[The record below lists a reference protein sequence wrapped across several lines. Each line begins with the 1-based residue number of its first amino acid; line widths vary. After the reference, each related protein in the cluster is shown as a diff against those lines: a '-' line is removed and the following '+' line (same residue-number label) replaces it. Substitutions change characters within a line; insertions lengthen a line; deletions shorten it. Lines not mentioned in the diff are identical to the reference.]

1 MLVYFALSPTMRSV
15 TLELDGACRIGTRVS
30 TIPSFNSSMRRFQV
44 CLSTHL
50 MRRSNQ
56 IVALSPDEA
65 ERKDVEPDMKKL
77 ISIAILCGA
86 DALTGL
92 ASSQPSQ
99 NNCLSLRATP
109 YFLRLRRNGG
119 CSCVRRTRI
128 SGERDSREH
137 GWSAA
142 GSAPRRWSTIHTG
155 ESSFEEGVHVVTLGP
170 IFIFDTSGEFFNLV
184 KTNPYAPR
192 LATIRNV
199 MALPGGVAFKSKNTI
214 VGALGVGGAPGGD
227 KDEVCARAGVAK
239 VADRLPN

>member
-1 MLVYFALSPTMRSV
+1 
-15 TLELDGACRIGTRVS
+15 
-30 TIPSFNSSMRRFQV
+30 
-44 CLSTHL
+44 

-99 NNCLSLRATP
+99 TTAYHYALPLTLALEAANEAVRVCAGHGYLVSATVVNMDGVPQVVLRGDGA
-109 YFLRLRRNGG
+109 
-119 CSCVRRTRI
+119 
-128 SGERDSREH
+128 
-137 GWSAA
+137 
-142 GSAPRRWSTIHTG
+142 TIHTG
-155 ESSFEEGVHVVTLGP
+155 ESSFEKAFTVVTLGP

-192 LATIRNV
+192 LATIRSV
-199 MALPGGVAFKSKNTI
+199 MALPGGVAFKSKNAI